1 MLNKNCINAYL
12 FVVVSRVQCSYKSGI
27 FCSKGNSLLPSAIC
41 ILMTIFGW
49 HFFVDNLL
57 LTKYLLTNLL
67 LLMEVASMS
76 ALVESESPR
85 PHYSKTGLGDL
96 AIKLTNKN
104 KHLKHDCMIV
114 LISRWNSQLRRNI
127 KILNW
132 TPVLTLIYIHSGSK
146 IIELYRFVNIR
157 IWIIMTNPRAK
168 RDERLN
174 RGTLKVW

>member
-1 MLNKNCINAYL
+1 MRTYL
-12 FVVVSRVQCSYKSGI
+12 LWCHTFNVQWTLFIQKWDFLFKREFFV
-27 FCSKGNSLLPSAIC
+27 AIGDLYSNDN
-41 ILMTIFGW
+41 IQLT
-49 HFFVDNLL
+49 FFVDNLL

-67 LLMEVASMS
+67 LLMGVASMS
-76 ALVESESPR
+76 ELVESESPR

-104 KHLKHDCMIV
+104 KHLKHDCMIM

-127 KILNW
+127 KIFNW